1 MAFPLG
7 KIRKEKYSK
16 KTLSPKSKRTKENT
30 LDVKTLIGNTR
41 TIGNKEI
48 KYNNVDRFV
57 DKFGVIPLMIIF
69 ILFLFFGIFL
79 VFKI

>member
-7 KIRKEKYSK
+7 RIRKEKYSK
-16 KTLSPKSKRTKENT
+16 KTLSPKSKKTKENT

-41 TIGNKEI
+41 TINSKEI
-48 KYNNVDRFV
+48 KYNKVDGFV

-69 ILFLFFGIFL
+69 ILFLFLGIFL
-79 VFKI
+79 ASKI